1 MKLKVSLYLED
12 DYNRVSLLKEGRNY
26 SMKAEKFC
34 ECVKQCR
41 DDLYILA
48 LAILRN
54 EADAEDA
61 VSNAIVKAY
70 ENMDQVSALHKFKP
84 WMLTITKNEALK
96 LKKKRLYLPGDDVVE
111 ALAKPVRAQ
120 YDELWD
126 ILQKMKEEYRLT
138 VVLFYYDGLSLR
150 DIADVLDV
158 PVGTVKSR
166 LNRGR
171 TELKAALERGER
183 K

>member
-1 MKLKVSLYLED
+1 MRAD
-12 DYNRVSLLKEGRNY
+12 
-26 SMKAEKFC
+26 KFC
-34 ECVKQCR
+34 ECVSKCR
-41 DDLYILA
+41 NDLYILA
-48 LAILRN
+48 LAMLEN

-70 ENMDQVSALHKFKP
+70 ENMEQVRAFHKFKQ
-84 WMLTITKNEALK
+84 WMLIITKNEALK
-96 LKKKRLYLPGDDVVE
+96 IMKKRLYLPGDEVVE
-111 ALAKPVRAQ
+111 ALAKPVRAH

-126 ILQKMKEEYRLT
+126 IIQDMKEEYRLA

-150 DIADVLDV
+150 DISDVLDI

-171 TELKAALERGER
+171 MELRAALERGNGNDQI
-183 K
+183 